1 MSFSRTKI
9 IKLSPI
15 KQMELLA
22 SKIPDVV
29 SLAQGVP
36 SFDTPEIIKKAAL
49 KALNRG
55 VVAKY
60 SLTYGLPELRETI
73 EQKLA
78 EENMYYDFEKEIIV
92 TAGSIEAITASLISI
107 IDNKKNEV
115 ILFSPSYTSYPEAV
129 KVAGGQPVF
138 VNLIERGNTQIYTN
152 NRSGLTQMGWRID
165 FKSLERKVNSRTAA
179 IIICNPNNPT
189 GTIFPKEDLLKIA
202 ELAWKRKFFIICDEV
217 YKDFVYDSAFRGNHN
232 SLPAENSFAE
242 SIAGERLKI
251 YERVENLPGDPE
263 RRRQGGKFSSGAS
276 LNFDARKPTNEKEFS
291 AFFSLAQ
298 LPELRKIVIRVF
310 SLSKAY
316 AMTGWR
322 IGFLHSDEENVKEI
336 IKVHDALVTCA
347 PVISQ
352 YAAMAALDFAD
363 QEIEEF
369 RQKYQARRDLICQHL
384 DELSDFFSYQKPQG
398 SYFVFPR
405 ITRIDTDRNTDRHR
419 YIRVDPFSNLCRS
432 VSWRFAIDLLEK
444 AHVAVVP
451 GIAFGPSG
459 ENHIRMSFGRSEKD
473 INEAM
478 KRIKEYFSI

>member
-1 MSFSRTKI
+1 MFVRTKN
-9 IKLSPI
+9 IKLSAI

-22 SKIPDVV
+22 SKIPDIV
-29 SLAQGVP
+29 SLAQGIP
-36 SFDTPEIIKKAAL
+36 SFDTPEIIKKAAV

-107 IDNKKNEV
+107 IEAKKNEV
-115 ILFSPSYTSYPEAV
+115 VLFSPSYVSYPEAV

-138 VNLIERGNTQIYTN
+138 VNLIEAD
-152 NRSGLTQMGWRID
+152 GWRID
-165 FKSLERKVNSRTAA
+165 FKNLAKKITNRTAA

-202 ELAWKRKFFIICDEV
+202 ELAWKRKIFIICDEV
-217 YKDFVYDSAFRGNHN
+217 YKDFLYETQTNTDSMQTDAD
-232 SLPAENSFAE
+232 SL
-242 SIAGERLKI
+242 RLSA
-251 YERVENLPGDPE
+251 
-263 RRRQGGKFSSGAS
+263 SSS
-276 LNFDARKPTNEKEFS
+276 RKS
-291 AFFSLAQ
+291 ALFSLAQ
-298 LPELRKIVIRVF
+298 IPQLRKIVIRVF

-322 IGFLHSDEENVKEI
+322 IGFLHSDEQNVSEI
-336 IKVHDALVTCA
+336 VKVHDSLVTCA

-363 QEIEEF
+363 KEIKEF
-369 RQKYQARRDLICQHL
+369 RQKYQERRDLICQHL
-384 DELSDFFSYQKPQG
+384 DDLSNFFSYQKPQG

-405 ITRIDTDRNTDRHR
+405 ITRNYAEKYAELRGKSRHKST
-419 YIRVDPFSNLCRS
+419 FSPYRS
-432 VSWRFAIDLLEK
+432 VSWRFALDLLNK
-444 AHVAVVP
+444 AQVAVVP
-451 GIAFGPSG
+451 GLAFGPSG
-459 ENHIRMSFGRSEKD
+459 EGHIRMSFGQSEKD

-478 KRIKEYFSI
+478 KRIKKFLIPNV